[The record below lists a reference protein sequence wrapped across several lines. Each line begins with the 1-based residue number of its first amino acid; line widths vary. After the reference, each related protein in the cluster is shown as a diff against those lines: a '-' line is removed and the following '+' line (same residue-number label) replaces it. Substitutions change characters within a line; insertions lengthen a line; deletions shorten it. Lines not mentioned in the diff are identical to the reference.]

1 MTTFTTEDRIEA
13 TKPPKRPKEGSR
25 WEGHSGSVFHV
36 IHVVEVD
43 GNTWVHYEQDKIN
56 ESREFSCYLESF
68 LQRFRELPDDT
79 TKRIR

>member
-13 TKPPKRPKEGSR
+13 TKPPKRPKEGSK
-25 WEGHSGSVFHV
+25 WSGSDNKVFHV
-36 IHVVEVD
+36 IHVVDVD
-43 GNTWVHYEQDKIN
+43 GHTWVHYEQDKVN